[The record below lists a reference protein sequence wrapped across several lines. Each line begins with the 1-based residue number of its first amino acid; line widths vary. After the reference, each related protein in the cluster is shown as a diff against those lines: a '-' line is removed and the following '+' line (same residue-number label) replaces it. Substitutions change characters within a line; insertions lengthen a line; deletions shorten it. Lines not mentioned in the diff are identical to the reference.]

1 MNFKGDPAG
10 CHCSDF
16 SLSCIGAVAR
26 QRSSREFADYP
37 MVGPAYAARRS
48 ELAKKLGLWRGQCR
62 PKGRPE
68 TENRERLKPNRFGN
82 GERFVSDGR

>member
-16 SLSCIGAVAR
+16 SLSCIGSMAR

-37 MVGPAYAARRS
+37 IVGPAYAARRS
-48 ELAKKLGLWRGQCR
+48 ELAKKLGLGTGNAGRKGGR
-62 PKGRPE
+62 KPK
-68 TENRERLKPNRFGN
+68 TA
-82 GERFVSDGR
+82 SA